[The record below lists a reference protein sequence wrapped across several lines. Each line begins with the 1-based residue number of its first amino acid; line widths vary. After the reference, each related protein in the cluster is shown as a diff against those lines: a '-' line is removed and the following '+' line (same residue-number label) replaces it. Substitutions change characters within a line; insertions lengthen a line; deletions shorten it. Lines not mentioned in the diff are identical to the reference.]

1 MTRPIPC
8 NSGNFDFD
16 RAPLSKQQRWT
27 AILVAIALFLL
38 VGHAISHLVS
48 SSLGQT
54 PADKAWNYVMALLI
68 SLGIGGACAAVP
80 PRSALRNPILLRL
93 SGIATG
99 AITGFYY
106 SGLAAGKNP
115 QIAVA
120 GAIAGGL
127 LVLLLTWCWPSVVGT
142 IALRLSGAIAAYG
155 WFFWV
160 GATALGCL
168 NTGHWFLGL
177 LLSGLAFLYLWFTAR
192 SLRLAL
198 SLF

>member
-1 MTRPIPC
+1 MTDPTP
-8 NSGNFDFD
+8 SHLAHPEFS
-16 RAPLSKQQRWT
+16 RALGSKQQRWA
-27 AILVAIALFLL
+27 AILIAILLFLL

-80 PRSALRNPILLRL
+80 PGSAPRNRILLPL
-93 SGIATG
+93 SGVATG

-115 QIAVA
+115 QIAIV

-127 LVLLLTWCWPSVVGT
+127 LVVLLTWRWPSVVGT

-168 NTGHWFLGL
+168 NTGHWFWGW
-177 LLSGLAFLYLWFTAR
+177 LLSGLSLLYLWFTAR

>member
-1 MTRPIPC
+1 MTDPA
-8 NSGNFDFD
+8 SFHSAH
-16 RAPLSKQQRWT
+16 RASIRISRSPHQRFA
-27 AILVAIALFLL
+27 AILVAIAVFLL
-38 VGHAISHLVS
+38 VGQAISHLVS

-54 PADKAWNYVMALLI
+54 PADQAWNYVIALLV

-80 PRSALRNPILLRL
+80 HRSTTWNPILRL

-106 SGLAAGKNP
+106 SGLTAGKNP
-115 QIAVA
+115 QMAVV

-127 LVLLLTWCWPSVVGT
+127 LVILLTWRWPSVIGT

-160 GATALGCL
+160 GATALDCL
-168 NTGHWFLGL
+168 NTQHWFLGL
-177 LLSGLAFLYLWFTAR
+177 LLSGLSLLYLWFTAR

>member
-1 MTRPIPC
+1 MPHPNPF
-8 NSGNFDFD
+8 NSAHPEFN
-16 RAPLSKQQRWT
+16 RAPLSKQQRFVT
-27 AILVAIALFLL
+27 ILAAIALLLL
-38 VGHAISHLVS
+38 VGHAISHMVA

-54 PADKAWNYVMALLI
+54 PADKAWNYVIALLV

-80 PRSALRNPILLRL
+80 SRSTTGNQILLL
-93 SGIATG
+93 ISGATTG
-99 AITGFYY
+99 TVTGFYY

-127 LVLLLTWCWPSVVGT
+127 LAVFLIWRWPSTVGT
-142 IALRLSGAIAAYG
+142 IVLRLSGAITAYG
-155 WFFWV
+155 WFFLV

-168 NTGHWFLGL
+168 NTGHWLLGL
-177 LLSGLAFLYLWFTAR
+177 LLSGLSFLYLWFTVR